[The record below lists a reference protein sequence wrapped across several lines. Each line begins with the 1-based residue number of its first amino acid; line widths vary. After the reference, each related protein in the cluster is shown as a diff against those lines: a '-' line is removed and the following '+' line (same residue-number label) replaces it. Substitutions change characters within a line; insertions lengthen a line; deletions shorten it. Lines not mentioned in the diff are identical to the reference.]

1 MIEENEVIEAPR
13 RPWAWAFAKVVV
25 LGMAVGGLTW
35 GGSRTM
41 EIVRHQWPLLKARAA
56 TMAWERIEAADAWL
70 VSDHELIELFAA
82 DAGGQEPGAVALVTG
97 IARSVPGA
105 QFKSCGTGQ
114 GRREVIQCQVGI
126 VRECWAQSRGA
137 RDRSATLYATLG
149 CIGGTTWQQA
159 AMREVSEVL
168 IEGAV

>member
-1 MIEENEVIEAPR
+1 MMDEMEIVEAPR
-13 RPWAWAFAKVVV
+13 RSLAWAFAKVVL
-25 LGMAVGGLTW
+25 LGVVVGGLTW

-41 EIVRHQWPLLKARAA
+41 EIVRHEWPLLKAKGA
-56 TMAWERIEAADAWL
+56 TLAWERLEELDRWL

-82 DAGGQEPGAVALVTG
+82 EEQEPGAVALVTG
-97 IARSVPGA
+97 IARTVPGA
-105 QFKSCGTGQ
+105 QFKSCGVGE
-114 GRREVIQCQVGI
+114 GRREVIRCQVGI
-126 VRECWAQSRGA
+126 VRECWGQSRGA